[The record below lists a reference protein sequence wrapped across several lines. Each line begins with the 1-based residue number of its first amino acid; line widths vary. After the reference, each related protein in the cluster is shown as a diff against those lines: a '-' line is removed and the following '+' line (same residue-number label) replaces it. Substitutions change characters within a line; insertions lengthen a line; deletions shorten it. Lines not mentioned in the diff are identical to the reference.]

1 MPRSEAA
8 AFDRRRQPLGPRYAI
23 VFSLETSFHR
33 LARRP
38 GGLPRHQALRDA
50 KTGALRLFINC
61 FRPAAP
67 LHAPAMRPA
76 PRSGYLAMASGF
88 KLD

>member
-1 MPRSEAA
+1 VKLQHLIGTAMPLSTRS
-8 AFDRRRQPLGPRYAI
+8 AI
-23 VFSLETSFHR
+23 VFSLETSFQR

-38 GGLPRHQALRDA
+38 GGPPRQQALRNA
-50 KTGALRLFINC
+50 RTGALRLFINC

-67 LHAPAMRPA
+67 LPAAQARPA
-76 PRSGYLAMASGF
+76 PRSGYLAMASAF